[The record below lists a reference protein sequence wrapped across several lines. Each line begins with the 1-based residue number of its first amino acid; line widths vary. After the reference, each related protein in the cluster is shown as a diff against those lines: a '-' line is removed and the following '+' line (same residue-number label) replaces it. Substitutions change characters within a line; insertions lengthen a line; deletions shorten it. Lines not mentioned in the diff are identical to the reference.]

1 MSLTGISANRL
12 ELLQIAEA
20 VAREKSI
27 DKEIVIEAIEE
38 AIQKGARS
46 RYGAE
51 HDIRVN
57 IDPKTGETVI
67 KRVVTVVADD
77 AAWDEEAG
85 EEAPPGIMRLSEARR
100 DDPKAQ
106 IGQVYEEV
114 LPPFEF
120 GRVQTQMARQVVTG
134 KVREA
139 ERERQHEEFKDRVG
153 EIISGAVKRVEYGN
167 VVVDLGRGEGIMRR
181 DQSIPREN
189 FNIGDRIR
197 CYIYDVRRE
206 TKGPQILLS
215 RAHGG
220 FMAKLFAQEVPEV
233 YDGVIEIR
241 AVARD
246 PGSRAK
252 MAVVSNDSS
261 IDPVGA
267 CVGMRGSRVQAVV
280 AELQGEKIDII
291 QWSPDEPT
299 FIVNALA
306 PAEVSKVVLDEED
319 ERVEVVVPDE
329 QLSLAIGRRG
339 QNVRLA
345 SQLTGWQIDIMTESQ
360 ESERRQREFA
370 ERTALFQEALDVDE
384 VIAQLL
390 VTEGFATVEDV
401 AYVETAEVASIEGF
415 DEDTAEEIQAR
426 ARDFLDREAAEYDA
440 KRKALGVEDGLLE
453 INGVTLPIAVALGEG
468 GVKTVEDLADL
479 TPDDLRGWYENRN
492 GERVRENGV
501 LESFGLEPADAEAL
515 IVRARVAMGWIE
527 APPEPEPDLDEI
539 APELTEEEMVFGR
552 AGAASAPTAV
562 AAEAEAEPDA
572 EAEAEIGAEA
582 PEADAEAAA
591 PAQDADE
598 T

>member
-1 MSLTGISANRL
+1 MALTGISANRL
-12 ELLQIAEA
+12 ELLQIADA

-27 DKEIVIEAIEE
+27 EKEVVIEAIEE
-38 AIQKGARS
+38 AITKGARA

-51 HDIRVN
+51 HDIRAHIN
-57 IDPKTGETVI
+57 PNTGELTLTRYI
-67 KRVVTVVADD
+67 TVVEDEADI
-77 AAWDEEAG
+77 EG
-85 EEAPPGIMRLSEARR
+85 LLGMVRLSEAKRKYR
-100 DDPKAQ
+100 DAEVGKT
-106 IGQVYEEV
+106 YEEI

-139 ERERQHEEFKDRVG
+139 ERERQYEEFKDRVG
-153 EIISGAVKRVEYGN
+153 EIVNGSVKRVEYGN
-167 VVVDLGRGEGIMRR
+167 IVVDLGRGEGIVRR
-181 DQSIPREN
+181 DQAIPREN
-189 FNIGDRIR
+189 FQVGDRIR
-197 CYIYDVRRE
+197 SYIYDVRRE
-206 TKGPQILLS
+206 AKGPQIMLS

-241 AVARD
+241 AIARD

-252 MAVVSNDSS
+252 MAVISNDSS

-291 QWSPDEPT
+291 QWSPDEAT
-299 FIVNALA
+299 FLVNALA
-306 PAEVSKVVLDEED
+306 PAEVTKVVMDEED

-370 ERTALFQEALDVDE
+370 ERTTLFQEALDVDE

-401 AYVETAEVASIEGF
+401 AFVEPDEIASIEGF
-415 DEDTAEEIQAR
+415 GEETAEELQAR
-426 ARDFLDREAAEYDA
+426 ARDFLEREAAEYDE
-440 KRKALGVEDGLLE
+440 KRRALGVEDGLLE
-453 INGVTLPIAVALGEG
+453 IEGVTLPMSVALGEG
-468 GVKTVEDLADL
+468 EVKSVEDLAGL
-479 TPDDLRGWYENRN
+479 VPDDLRGWFESKD
-492 GERVRENGV
+492 GERVREKGV
-501 LESFGLEPADAEAL
+501 LEAFNLTPEAAEAL
-515 IVRARVAMGWIE
+515 IMHARIAMGWVE
-527 APPEPEPDLDEI
+527 AP
-539 APELTEEEMVFGR
+539 TEEVFEEE
-552 AGAASAPTAV
+552 AGEGEYAEEGAEV
-562 AAEAEAEPDA
+562 EAEAEV
-572 EAEAEIGAEA
+572 
-582 PEADAEAAA
+582 
-591 PAQDADE
+591 
-598 T
+598 

>member
-1 MSLTGISANRL
+1 MSVTGISANRQ
-12 ELLQIAEA
+12 ELLQIADA

-38 AIQKGARS
+38 AIQKAART

-51 HDIRVN
+51 HDIRVT
-57 IDPKTGETVI
+57 IDQKTGETTI
-67 KRVVTVVADD
+67 LRVVTVVEDD
-77 AAWDEEAG
+77 MEEINEYAHK
-85 EEAPPGIMRLSEARR
+85 RLTDALK
-100 DDPKAQ
+100 DDKDAVV
-106 IGQVYEEV
+106 GKTYEEI

-120 GRVQTQMARQVVTG
+120 GRVQTQTARQVVTG

-139 ERERQHEEFKDRVG
+139 ERERQFEEFKDRTG
-153 EIISGAVKRVEYGN
+153 EIVNGVAKRVEYGN
-167 VVVDLGRGEGIMRR
+167 VIVDLGRGEGIMRR
-181 DQSIPREN
+181 DQSIPREA
-189 FNIGDRIR
+189 FQVGDRVR
-197 CYIYDVRRE
+197 SYIYDVRRE
-206 TKGPQILLS
+206 TKGPQIMLS

-291 QWSPDEPT
+291 QWSGDEAT
-299 FIVNALA
+299 FLVNALA
-306 PAEVSKVVLDEED
+306 PAEVTKVVMDEEAG
-319 ERVEVVVPDE
+319 RVEVVVPDE

-345 SQLTGWQIDIMTESQ
+345 SQLTGWQIDIITESQ
-360 ESERRQREFA
+360 DSERRQREFA

-390 VTEGFATVEDV
+390 VTEGFAAVEDV
-401 AYVETAEVASIEGF
+401 AYVDASEIADIEGF

-426 ARDFLDREAAEYDA
+426 ARDYLEKEAAEFDA
-440 KRKALGVEDGLLE
+440 RRRELGVDDAVLE
-453 INGVTLPIAVALGEG
+453 VEGVTLPISVALGEHD
-468 GVKTVEDLADL
+468 VKTLEDLAGL
-479 TPDDLRGWYENRN
+479 VPDDIRGYYESKD
-492 GERVRENGV
+492 GERVREPGI
-501 LESFGLEPADAEAL
+501 LDDFSLSPEDAEAL
-515 IVRARVAMGWIE
+515 IMRARVAAGWIE
-527 APPEPEPDLDEI
+527 AE
-539 APELTEEEMVFGR
+539 APIEEELNEED
-552 AGAASAPTAV
+552 AV
-562 AAEAEAEPDA
+562 LA
-572 EAEAEIGAEA
+572 
-582 PEADAEAAA
+582 EADAAVEAVA
-591 PAQDADE
+591 E
-598 T
+598 EG

>member
-12 ELLQIAEA
+12 ELLQIADA

-27 DKEIVIEAIEE
+27 DREIVIEAIEE
-38 AIQKGARS
+38 AIQKGARA

-57 IDPKTGETVI
+57 IDQKTGEVVV
-67 KRVVTVVADD
+67 KRVQTVVADD
-77 AAWDEEAG
+77 ATFGTVINEEG
-85 EEAPPGIMRLSEARR
+85 EEVPADEPVGIIRLSDAKRN
-100 DDPKAQ
+100 DKDAALGKT
-106 IGQVYEEV
+106 YEEV

-139 ERERQHEEFKDRVG
+139 ERERQYEEYKDRVG
-153 EIISGAVKRVEYGN
+153 EIVNGTVKRVEYGN
-167 VVVDLGRGEGIMRR
+167 IVVLGRGEGIARR

-291 QWSPDEPT
+291 QWSPDEAT

-306 PAEVSKVVLDEED
+306 PAEVSKVVMDEED

-401 AYVETAEVASIEGF
+401 AYVDVSEIASIEGF
-415 DEDTAEEIQAR
+415 DEDTGAEIQAR
-426 ARDFLDREAAEYDA
+426 ATDFLDKIAAEFDA
-440 KRKALGVEDGLLE
+440 KRVELGVEDALLE
-453 INGVTLPIAVALGEG
+453 IEGVTLPIAVALGEG
-468 GVKTVEDLADL
+468 DVKTVENLADL
-479 TPDDLRGWYENRN
+479 VPDDLRGWFETKN
-492 GERVRENGV
+492 GERVREPGI
-501 LESFGLEPADAEAL
+501 LEAFSLEPADAEAL
-515 IVRARVAMGWIE
+515 IMRARVVMGWVE
-527 APPEPEPDLDEI
+527 APPEPEPEPEI
-539 APELTEEEMVFGR
+539 EEEPIEGTEAF
-552 AGAASAPTAV
+552 
-562 AAEAEAEPDA
+562 AEAELEGEARDA
-572 EAEAEIGAEA
+572 
-582 PEADAEAAA
+582 
-591 PAQDADE
+591 
-598 T
+598 

>member
-27 DKEIVIEAIEE
+27 DKEVVIEAIEE
-38 AIQKGARS
+38 AIQKGARA

-51 HDIRVN
+51 HDIRVR
-57 IDPKTGETVI
+57 IDPKTGETTV
-67 KRVVTVVADD
+67 KRVITVIDDEAVFESEDGIPEEPVGVRRTADALRGDKD
-77 AAWDEEAG
+77 AFVG
-85 EEAPPGIMRLSEARR
+85 KI
-100 DDPKAQ
+100 
-106 IGQVYEEV
+106 YEEI

-139 ERERQHEEFKDRVG
+139 ERERQYEEFKDRVG
-153 EIISGAVKRVEYGN
+153 EIVNGVVKRVEYGN
-167 VVVDLGRGEGIMRR
+167 TVVDLGRGEGIMRR

-291 QWSPDEPT
+291 QWSPDEAT
-299 FIVNALA
+299 FIVNGLA
-306 PAEVSKVVLDEED
+306 PAEVSKVVMDEED

-360 ESERRQREFA
+360 ESERRQREFT

-390 VTEGFATVEDV
+390 VTEGFASVEDV
-401 AYVETAEVASIEGF
+401 AYVDASEVAAIEGF
-415 DEDTAEEIQAR
+415 DEDTADEIQTR
-426 ARDFLDREAAEYDA
+426 AREFLEKIAAEYDA
-440 KRKALGVEDGLLE
+440 KRNALGVEDGLLE
-453 INGVTLPIAVALGEG
+453 IEGVTLPMAVALGEG
-468 GVKTVEDLADL
+468 DVKNVEDLAGL
-479 TPDDLRGWYENRN
+479 IPDDLRGWFENRD
-492 GERVRENGV
+492 GERVREPGI
-501 LESFGLEPADAEAL
+501 LESFN
-515 IVRARVAMGWIE
+515 
-527 APPEPEPDLDEI
+527 LD
-539 APELTEEEMVFGR
+539 
-552 AGAASAPTAV
+552 
-562 AAEAEAEPDA
+562 AAEAEALIMRARIAMGWVEVPPEPEIEEEYVDEADADAEVA
-572 EAEAEIGAEA
+572 EAEVEGDVQAEET
-582 PEADAEAAA
+582 PEA
-591 PAQDADE
+591 
-598 T
+598 

>member
-1 MSLTGISANRL
+1 MTVTGISANRL
-12 ELLQIAEA
+12 ELLQIADA

-27 DKEIVIEAIEE
+27 EKEIVVEAIEE
-38 AIQKGARS
+38 AIQKAARS

-51 HDIRVN
+51 HDIRVH
-57 IDPKTGETVI
+57 IDPKTGETTI
-67 KRVVTVVADD
+67 SRVVTVVGDD
-77 AAWDEEAG
+77 AEEVNEYAQK
-85 EEAPPGIMRLSEARR
+85 RLSDALRSDKDAE
-100 DDPKAQ
+100 PGKTYTE
-106 IGQVYEEV
+106 I

-139 ERERQHEEFKDRVG
+139 ERERQYEEFKDRVG
-153 EIISGAVKRVEYGN
+153 EIVNGVAKRVEYGN
-167 VVVDLGRGEGIMRR
+167 VIVDLGRGEAIMRR

-189 FNIGDRIR
+189 FQVGDRVR
-197 CYIYDVRRE
+197 AYIYDVRQE
-206 TKGPQILLS
+206 TKGPQIMLS

-291 QWSPDEPT
+291 QWSADEAT
-299 FIVNALA
+299 FLVNALA
-306 PAEVSKVVLDEED
+306 PAEVTKVVMDEED

-370 ERTALFQEALDVDE
+370 ERTVLFQEALDVDE

-390 VTEGFATVEDV
+390 VTEGFVTVEDV
-401 AYVETAEVASIEGF
+401 AYVEIGEVAAIEGF

-426 ARDFLDREAAEYDA
+426 ARDFLEREAAEFDA
-440 KRKALGVEDGLLE
+440 KRKALGVEDGVLE
-453 INGVTLPIAVALGEG
+453 VEGVTLPIAVALGEG
-468 GVKTVEDLADL
+468 DVKTVEDLAGL
-479 TPDDLRGWYENRN
+479 VPDDIRGWYEAKG
-492 GERVRENGV
+492 GERVREPGV
-501 LESFGLEPADAEAL
+501 LESFNLSPDDAEAL
-515 IVRARVAMGWIE
+515 IMRARIAAGWI
-527 APPEPEPDLDEI
+527 
-539 APELTEEEMVFGR
+539 
-552 AGAASAPTAV
+552 
-562 AAEAEAEPDA
+562 DA
-572 EAEAEIGAEA
+572 EAFIE
-582 PEADAEAAA
+582 EAA
-591 PAQDADE
+591 DE
-598 T
+598 GVDDVIDPMDEARAVFGERAR

>member
-1 MSLTGISANRL
+1 MSVTGISANRQ
-12 ELLQIAEA
+12 ELLQIADA

-27 DKEIVIEAIEE
+27 EKEIVIEAIEE
-38 AIQKGARS
+38 AIQKAART

-51 HDIRVN
+51 HDIRVT
-57 IDPKTGETVI
+57 IDPKTGETTI
-67 KRVVTVVADD
+67 RRFVTVVEDD
-77 AAWDEEAG
+77 AEEINDYAQKRISDALKDDK
-85 EEAPPGIMRLSEARR
+85 EAVVG
-100 DDPKAQ
+100 K
-106 IGQVYEEV
+106 VYEEI

-120 GRVQTQMARQVVTG
+120 GRVQTQTARQVVTG

-153 EIISGAVKRVEYGN
+153 EIVNGVAKRVEYGN
-167 VVVDLGRGEGIMRR
+167 VIVDLGRGEGIMRR
-181 DQSIPREN
+181 DQSIPREA
-189 FNIGDRIR
+189 FQVGDRVR
-197 CYIYDVRRE
+197 SYIYDVRRE
-206 TKGPQILLS
+206 TKGPQIMLS

-233 YDGVIEIR
+233 YDGLIEIR

-291 QWSPDEPT
+291 PWSPDEAA
-299 FIVNALA
+299 FLVNALA
-306 PAEVSKVVLDEED
+306 PAEVSRVVRDEEE

-360 ESERRQREFA
+360 DSERRQREFS

-401 AYVETAEVASIEGF
+401 AYVEPSEIAAIERF
-415 DEDTAEEIQAR
+415 DEDNAEELQAR
-426 ARDFLDREAAEYDA
+426 ARDFLDREAAEFDE
-440 KRKALGVEDGLLE
+440 KRKALGVEDGVLE
-453 INGVTLPIAVALGEG
+453 IEGVTLPMSVALGEG
-468 GVKTVEDLADL
+468 DVKTVEDLAGL
-479 TPDDLRGWYENRN
+479 VPDDLRGWFEAKD
-492 GERVRENGV
+492 GERVRQAGV
-501 LESFGLEPADAEAL
+501 LESFALSPEAAEAL
-515 IVRARVAMGWIE
+515 IMRARVAMGWIE
-527 APPEPEPDLDEI
+527 APVEPEPEAEEI
-539 APELTEEEMVFGR
+539 
-552 AGAASAPTAV
+552 
-562 AAEAEAEPDA
+562 
-572 EAEAEIGAEA
+572 
-582 PEADAEAAA
+582 EAA
-591 PAQDADE
+591 D
-598 T
+598 

>member
-38 AIQKGARS
+38 AIQKGARA

-57 IDPKTGETVI
+57 IDQKTGEVAI
-67 KRVVTVVADD
+67 KRVQTVVADD
-77 AAWDEEAG
+77 AEYGTVVNEDG
-85 EEAPPGIMRLSEARR
+85 EEVPADEPVGIIRLSDARR
-100 DDPKAQ
+100 TDKDAAVGK
-106 IGQVYEEV
+106 IYEEI

-139 ERERQHEEFKDRVG
+139 ERERQFEEYKDRVG
-153 EIISGAVKRVEYGN
+153 EIVNGTVKRVEYGN
-167 VVVDLGRGEGIMRR
+167 IVVDLGRGEGIVRR

-206 TKGPQILLS
+206 AKGPQILLS

-252 MAVVSNDSS
+252 MAVISNDSS

-291 QWSPDEPT
+291 QWSGDEAT

-306 PAEVSKVVLDEED
+306 PAEVSKVVMDEED

-360 ESERRQREFA
+360 ESERRQREFS
-370 ERTALFQEALDVDE
+370 ERTQLFQEALDVDE

-390 VTEGFATVEDV
+390 VTEGFAAVEDI
-401 AYVETAEVASIEGF
+401 AYVEEDELASIEGF
-415 DEDTAEEIQAR
+415 DEDTAVELQTR
-426 ARDFLDREAAEYDA
+426 AREFLEREAAELDG
-440 KRKALGVEDGLLE
+440 KRRELGVEDALLE
-453 INGVTLPIAVALGEG
+453 IEGVTLPMAVALGEG
-468 GVKTVEDLADL
+468 DVKTVENLADL
-479 TPDDLRGWYENRN
+479 VPDDLRGWFETKN
-492 GERVRENGV
+492 GERVREAGI
-501 LESFGLEPADAEAL
+501 LEAFSLEPQDAELL
-515 IVRARVAMGWIE
+515 IMRARVAMGWIE
-527 APPEPEPDLDEI
+527 APEPEPEPEF
-539 APELTEEEMVFGR
+539 EEAISEEASVF
-552 AGAASAPTAV
+552 AT
-562 AAEAEAEPDA
+562 AEPLG
-572 EAEAEIGAEA
+572 EA
-582 PEADAEAAA
+582 
-591 PAQDADE
+591 
-598 T
+598 

>member
-1 MSLTGISANRL
+1 MATGISANRL

-27 DKEIVIEAIEE
+27 EKEIVIEAIEE
-38 AIQKGARS
+38 AMQKAARS

-51 HDIRVN
+51 HDIRVK
-57 IDPKTGETVI
+57 IDPATGEMDTR
-67 KRVVTVVADD
+67 RVVTVVED
-77 AAWDEEAG
+77 AAAVV
-85 EEAPPGIMRLSEARR
+85 
-100 DDPKAQ
+100 DDPETPFNTYAFETLSDALRHDKEAFV
-106 IGQVYEEV
+106 GKEYVEE
-114 LPPFEF
+114 LPPFEL

-153 EIISGAVKRVEYGN
+153 EIINGVVKRVEYGN
-167 VVVDLGRGEGIMRR
+167 IIVDLGRGEGVVRR
-181 DQSIPREN
+181 DQAIPREM

-197 CYIYDVRRE
+197 AYIYDVRRE
-206 TKGPQILLS
+206 TKGPQIMLS

-291 QWSPDEPT
+291 QWNPDEAT
-299 FIVNALA
+299 FLVNALA
-306 PAEVSKVVLDEED
+306 PAEVTKVMMDEEE

-345 SQLTGWQIDIMTESQ
+345 SQLTGWQIDIMTETQ
-360 ESERRQREFA
+360 ESERRQREFT
-370 ERTALFQEALDVDE
+370 ERTPLFQEALDVDE

-390 VTEGFATVEDV
+390 VTEGFATVEEV
-401 AYVETAEVASIEGF
+401 AYVDEHEIASIEGF
-415 DEDTAEEIQAR
+415 DESTAEELQAR
-426 ARDFLDREAAEYDA
+426 AREFLDKEAAELDA
-440 KRKALGVEDGLLE
+440 KRKELGVEDPVLE
-453 INGVTLPIAVALGEG
+453 VEGVTLPIAVALGQAE
-468 GVKTVEDLADL
+468 VKTLEDLAGL
-479 TPDDLRGWYENRN
+479 VPDDLRGWFEPGKD
-492 GERVRENGV
+492 GERVRQSGM
-501 LESFGLEPADAEAL
+501 LESFNLSPEDAEML
-515 IVRARVAMGWIE
+515 IMRARVAMGWVDASE
-527 APPEPEPDLDEI
+527 LESPEPEYV
-539 APELTEEEMVFGR
+539 EEE
-552 AGAASAPTAV
+552 
-562 AAEAEAEPDA
+562 
-572 EAEAEIGAEA
+572 
-582 PEADAEAAA
+582 EADAGLE
-591 PAQDADE
+591 PQNE
-598 T
+598 G